1 MAGHAGTRRAA
12 ASLSSGGLM
21 DFQKHFRASITCSVC
36 LQERTPA
43 PARVFVMVGEEEDDP
58 AVMGFCYE
66 HAAATVANLEGL
78 ARSAAGAKL
87 ARSAQANRN
96 VIPLRPRA

>member
-1 MAGHAGTRRAA
+1 MQFHTQFMAGIRC
-12 ASLSSGGLM
+12 
-21 DFQKHFRASITCSVC
+21 SIC
-36 LQERTPA
+36 LQHGTPA
-43 PARVFVMVGEEEDDP
+43 PARVFVMVGEEQGDP

-66 HAAATVANLEGL
+66 HAAGTVGNLEAL